1 MCSNSW
7 SSSDWLPIH
16 NPLPQPSDGITG
28 VCHHAQ
34 SKQVTFD
41 ALSIKFIFPL
51 LFQYTRGKKMQENGP
66 GILFGNEDENQ
77 SVKRHHVC
85 LLGHSL

>member
-7 SSSDWLPIH
+7 SSSDWPPIH

-28 VCHHAQ
+28 VYHHAQ
-34 SKQVTFD
+34 SQQVTVD

-51 LFQYTRGKKMQENGP
+51 LFQYTRGKMQNGL
-66 GILFGNEDENQ
+66 GILFGNENENQ

-85 LLGHSL
+85 LLWHSL